1 MRKIVFLVLFAC
13 MFLLSLSSCGS
24 ELFVHIYSYD
34 FYNTDLE
41 SQSYGVGLIETKE
54 NSDLVYNGT
63 PVAFWDF
70 SYGKVTPLTAVPMT
84 NEFDIFITYNYTDDE
99 FKKLGLN
106 VKSFEIEVSNNVKIN
121 NVDCEKNNKYTF
133 NVKNIAENFEYDGNI
148 KEAYY
153 DICIFNVNINDS
165 VTISIKS
172 VTDESDKVYSTKGN
186 NAIRIIKPDD
196 FVKFGD
202 DYKSFR
208 LDTTNINIYKII
220 IDYRTIYESSEPI
233 NESSEPIN
241 INITRNFYFTKQA
254 RIWYS
259 VPGFEDYKIFR
270 RYEIYDDKLFI
281 DFYYKAY
288 VIHTYEE

>member
-1 MRKIVFLVLFAC
+1 MRKIGFLVLFAC

-24 ELFVHIYSYD
+24 ELFVHIYGYD

-41 SQSYGVGLIETKE
+41 GQSYGVGLIGTEE
-54 NSDLVYNGT
+54 NRDLYYQGNPIALSG
-63 PVAFWDF
+63 F
-70 SYGKVTPLTAVPMT
+70 SYGEVTPLAAVPMT
-84 NEFDIFITYNYTDDE
+84 NEFDIFITYNYTDDK
-99 FKKLGLN
+99 FKKLELN

-121 NVDCEKNNKYTF
+121 NVDCEKDNKYTI
-133 NVKNIAENFEYDGNI
+133 NVKNIVEN
-148 KEAYY
+148 KEAKY

-172 VTDESDKVYSTKGN
+172 VIDEFDKVYSTDTN

-202 DYKSFR
+202 DYKSFT
-208 LDTTNINIYKII
+208 LDTTNVNIYKII
-220 IDYRTIYESSEPI
+220 IDYDTIIDSSEP
-233 NESSEPIN
+233 NN
-241 INITRNFYFTKQA
+241 FNITRNFYFTKQA

-270 RYEIYDDKLFI
+270 RYEIYKDKLFI
-281 DFYYKAY
+281 DFYYAAN
-288 VIHTYEE
+288 VIHTYE

>member
-1 MRKIVFLVLFAC
+1 MRKIGFLVLFAC
-13 MFLLSLSSCGS
+13 MFLLSLSSCDS

-41 SQSYGVGLIETKE
+41 GQSYGVGLIAEE
-54 NSDLVYNGT
+54 NLDLYYKGH
-63 PVAFWDF
+63 PIALSGF
-70 SYGKVTPLTAVPMT
+70 SYGEVTPLAAVPMT
-84 NEFDIFITYNYTDDE
+84 NEFDIFITYNYTDDK
-99 FKKLGLN
+99 FKKLELN

-121 NVDCEKNNKYTF
+121 NVDCEKDNKYTI
-133 NVKNIAENFEYDGNI
+133 NVKNIVEN
-148 KEAYY
+148 KEAKY

-172 VTDESDKVYSTKGN
+172 VIDESDKVYSTDTN
-186 NAIRIIKPDD
+186 NAIRIIKPND

-202 DYKSFR
+202 DYKSFT
-208 LDTTNINIYKII
+208 LDTTNVNIYKII
-220 IDYRTIYESSEPI
+220 IDYNTIYDPSEEKYI
-233 NESSEPIN
+233 ILTKIFN
-241 INITRNFYFTKQA
+241 FTKQV

-270 RYEIYDDKLFI
+270 RYEIYKDKLFI
-281 DFYYKAY
+281 DFYYKAN